1 MKTLLVIFM
10 LALFA
15 SCDRNEI
22 VLPTEYGYQF
32 SCVPDSIPT
41 DRVCY
46 FQVSFGDT
54 TDGLSLVDID
64 TTLIIGATASVPR
77 DINSLLDLSGK
88 YCQMFCFYIDCS
100 YQYISCCFFA
110 TKQGVCM
117 YESCTPGVSRAFLIT
132 E

>member
-1 MKTLLVIFM
+1 M

-32 SCVPDSIPT
+32 SCVPDSVPT
-41 DRVCY
+41 DNVCY

-64 TTLIIGATASVPR
+64 TTLIVGATASVPR
-77 DINSLLDLSGK
+77 DINSLLYLSGK

-100 YQYISCCFFA
+100 YQYIPCCFFA
-110 TKQGVCM
+110 KKGNIKF

>member
-1 MKTLLVIFM
+1 MKPILIFTLL
-10 LALFA
+10 ALLFSA
-15 SCDRNEI
+15 CAKEEPETT
-22 VLPTEYGYQF
+22 VQGYQF

-41 DRVCY
+41 DKVCY

-64 TTLIIGATASVPR
+64 TTLIVGATASVPR
-77 DINSLLDLSGK
+77 DINSMLDLSGK

-100 YQYISCCFFA
+100 YQYIPCCFFA
-110 TKQGVCM
+110 KKGNVKF
-117 YESCTPGVSRAFLIT
+117 YESCTQGISRAFLIT